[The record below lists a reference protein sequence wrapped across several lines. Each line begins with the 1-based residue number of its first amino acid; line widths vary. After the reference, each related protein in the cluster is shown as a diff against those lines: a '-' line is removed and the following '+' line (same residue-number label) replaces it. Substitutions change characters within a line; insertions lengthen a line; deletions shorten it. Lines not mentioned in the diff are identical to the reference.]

1 MHPLKNA
8 KCSRTQDRFV
18 SDGHEIRLETYVP
31 HAAASGPSLL
41 VLHSAT
47 GVPHA
52 NRFIAGL
59 AELFARQGFVTHL
72 LHYFDRTGTTFADE
86 DAIAESAGLWLQT
99 VDDAAGWIRAT
110 RPAARIGLFGYSLG
124 AHLAMRQCVCDS
136 RVSAAVILAGGLEG
150 GPVPPVRHAPPVLF
164 LHGAKDERVLISD
177 ARQWEAALSAAG
189 GEPEFHVYP
198 EEEHL
203 LSLPCY
209 ADVVRRGTEFFR
221 RYLID

>member
-1 MHPLKNA
+1 MHPLKGV
-8 KCSRTQDRFV
+8 KSSRDQDRF
-18 SDGHEIRLETYVP
+18 
-31 HAAASGPSLL
+31 ASGQHDIRIETFTPGNAGNSPSLL

-86 DAIAESAGLWLQT
+86 AAIAECSALWLQT
-99 VDDAAGWIRAT
+99 VDDAIGWIRT
-110 RPAARIGLFGYSLG
+110 QRPAARIGLFGYSLG
-124 AHLAMRQCVCDS
+124 AHLAASQSVRDS
-136 RVSAAVILAGGLEG
+136 RVGAAVILAGGLEG
-150 GPVPPVRHAPPVLF
+150 RPCPQVSHAPPFLF
-164 LHGAKDERVLISD
+164 LHGAKDARVLLSD
-177 ARQWEAALSAAG
+177 ARQWEQALAAAG
-189 GEPEFHVYP
+189 GKPEFHVYP
-198 EEEHL
+198 EEEHI

-221 RYLID
+221 RHLL